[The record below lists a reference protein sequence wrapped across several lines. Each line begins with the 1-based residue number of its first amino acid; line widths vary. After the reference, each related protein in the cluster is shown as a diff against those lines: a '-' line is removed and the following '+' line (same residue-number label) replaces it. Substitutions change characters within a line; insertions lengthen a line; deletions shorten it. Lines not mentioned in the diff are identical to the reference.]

1 MHACVKK
8 QQSDDAARTKD
19 EKDEKSE
26 GGADGFRVRA
36 QR

>member
-1 MHACVKK
+1 MSACVKK
-8 QQSDDAARTKD
+8 RQSDDAARTKD

-26 GGADGFRVRA
+26 RGAGGFRVRA